1 MSSVFEKYYL
11 PYRLKDESKENLIRR
26 LDNDYI
32 LSNFKYLSDRDDPSD
47 EYLMSYI
54 KEKK

>member
-11 PYRLKDESKENLIRR
+11 PYRLKDESKESLIRR

-32 LSNFKYLSDRDDPSD
+32 LSNFKYLADRDDPSD
-47 EYLMSYI
+47 EDLMSYI